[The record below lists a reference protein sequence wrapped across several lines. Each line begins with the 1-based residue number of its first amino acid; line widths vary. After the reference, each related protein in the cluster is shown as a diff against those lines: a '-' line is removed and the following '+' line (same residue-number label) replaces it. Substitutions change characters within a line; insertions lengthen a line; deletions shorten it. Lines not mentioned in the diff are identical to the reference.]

1 MNKLLTQRDLCELL
15 RVQYSTLNRWLNAGT
30 FPQPVNGRGK
40 KLLFDPDAIE
50 DWVKSRQQPAVP
62 IPTPS
67 TKRRRD
73 KNSFEQRQVAAQAVL
88 QRHAT
93 ER

>member
-1 MNKLLTQRDLCELL
+1 MKKLLTQRDLCELL

-30 FPQPVNGRGK
+30 FPQPVNGRGR
-40 KLLFDPDAIE
+40 KLLFDPVAIE
-50 DWVKSRQQPAVP
+50 DWVKSRQQPVVLTT
-62 IPTPS
+62 TPPA
-67 TKRRRD
+67 KRRRD
-73 KNSFEQRQVAAQAVL
+73 KKSFEERQAAAQAVL

>member
-40 KLLFDPDAIE
+40 KLLFDPAAIE
-50 DWVKSRQQPAVP
+50 DWIKSRQQSAAPAFTSP
-62 IPTPS
+62 A
-67 TKRRRD
+67 KRRRD
-73 KNSFEQRQVAAQAVL
+73 KKSFEQRQTAAQAVL
-88 QRHAT
+88 QRHAI